1 LALAASNLTFY
12 EALGR
17 IPLGVA
23 AALEFAGPLAIAAA
37 GIRRARDVAWPLLA
51 AAGVA
56 LLVRSERPPRPGRLR
71 PRSGGCA
78 FWAAYILPSM
88 RLFHEV
94 GPVMTIGAASA
105 VSALARHAD
114 RGPGSWPDPALERD
128 TALLVAILP
137 AAVPYLPEL
146 VALRMVPGRRRADGT
161 GDPRAAPPPRRTA
174 AIPGVRTADPA
185 EVADPMAEFWGQP
198 TPRMVTSQTPV
209 DLRPVGPGARFVIM
223 IGFGDAA
230 SGAAVV

>member
-1 LALAASNLTFY
+1 MALAASNLTFY

-71 PRSGGCA
+71 PRSGGSA

-137 AAVPYLPEL
+137 AAVP
-146 VALRMVPGRRRADGT
+146 
-161 GDPRAAPPPRRTA
+161 
-174 AIPGVRTADPA
+174 
-185 EVADPMAEFWGQP
+185 
-198 TPRMVTSQTPV
+198 
-209 DLRPVGPGARFVIM
+209 
-223 IGFGDAA
+223 
-230 SGAAVV
+230 